1 MHNWPGVPVGNFYIR
16 PGPFFA
22 ATDQFDITVEGFG
35 GHAAKPQQTVDPTVV
50 ASQIVLSLQS
60 VVSRNADPVQQ
71 MVISFTSFEISS
83 NAYNVIPS
91 SVHLRGTIRT
101 MSAEMRSLAKKRL
114 SEVAEHTALVFGA
127 KAHVQ
132 YHPGYPVMCNHAHQT
147 ALAADVAR
155 SVSGQCDEAT
165 LVMGG
170 EDFAYMLSER
180 PGAYIL
186 MGNGDSAPVHH
197 PEYNFN
203 DDTIPAGDSFW
214 VELAESRMLIN

>member
-1 MHNWPGVPVGNFYIR
+1 MCEDNMMTRWNIQAVYGMHNWPGVPVGNFYIR

-71 MVISFTSFEISS
+71 MVISVTSFETSS

-127 KAHVQ
+127 KAHV
-132 YHPGYPVMCNHAHQT
+132 
-147 ALAADVAR
+147 
-155 SVSGQCDEAT
+155 
-165 LVMGG
+165 
-170 EDFAYMLSER
+170 
-180 PGAYIL
+180 
-186 MGNGDSAPVHH
+186 
-197 PEYNFN
+197 
-203 DDTIPAGDSFW
+203 
-214 VELAESRMLIN
+214 